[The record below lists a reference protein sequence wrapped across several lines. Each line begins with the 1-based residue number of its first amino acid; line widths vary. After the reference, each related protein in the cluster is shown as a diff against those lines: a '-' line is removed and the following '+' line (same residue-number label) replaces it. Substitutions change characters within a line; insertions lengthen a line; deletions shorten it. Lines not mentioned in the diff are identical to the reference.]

1 MQKRMHHEV
10 MIDAQTLYSV
20 VKAAYPE
27 VTHPQLV
34 VTESDVSYR
43 LCDGYITPNLDLRL
57 RGQCGGGAVD
67 LSLVDGNAWERL
79 DSEVFVESLL
89 DYLIKKGHLTPEQ
102 YTFLDVT
109 PEMADWKDQVLPE
122 RPDLYVLSV
131 PVPDINQATWL
142 TMVVGL
148 KREEQ
153 NPAVPV
159 VLLCEA
165 LATKE
170 QAIDHAL
177 RILEEHFAY
186 HEVYR
191 MSC

>member
-57 RGQCGGGAVD
+57 RGQ
-67 LSLVDGNAWERL
+67 
-79 DSEVFVESLL
+79 
-89 DYLIKKGHLTPEQ
+89 Y
-102 YTFLDVT
+102 
-109 PEMADWKDQVLPE
+109 
-122 RPDLYVLSV
+122 
-131 PVPDINQATWL
+131 
-142 TMVVGL
+142 
-148 KREEQ
+148 
-153 NPAVPV
+153 PAVPV

-191 MSC
+191 FRDPEVLQQEVRNALDTDAVYTPYVLLNSTWKDYSPLSVVLRKVEIPPVGSLGY

>member
-1 MQKRMHHEV
+1 M
-10 MIDAQTLYSV
+10 
-20 VKAAYPE
+20 
-27 VTHPQLV
+27 
-34 VTESDVSYR
+34 
-43 LCDGYITPNLDLRL
+43 
-57 RGQCGGGAVD
+57 
-67 LSLVDGNAWERL
+67 
-79 DSEVFVESLL
+79 
-89 DYLIKKGHLTPEQ
+89 TPEQ

-170 QAIDHAL
+170 QDIDHAL

-186 HEVYR
+186 HEVSGSETSTR
-191 MSC
+191 GP

>member
-1 MQKRMHHEV
+1 
-10 MIDAQTLYSV
+10 
-20 VKAAYPE
+20 
-27 VTHPQLV
+27 
-34 VTESDVSYR
+34 
-43 LCDGYITPNLDLRL
+43 
-57 RGQCGGGAVD
+57 
-67 LSLVDGNAWERL
+67 
-79 DSEVFVESLL
+79 
-89 DYLIKKGHLTPEQ
+89 
-102 YTFLDVT
+102 
-109 PEMADWKDQVLPE
+109 MADWKDQVLPE

-170 QAIDHAL
+170 QDIDHAL

-191 MSC
+191 FRDPEALQQEVRNALNTDAVYTPYVLLNSTWKDYSPLSIVLRKVEIPPVGSLGY